1 MSQCLGLLRSGAALA
16 ALSCV
21 MTASFGQPPAASGT
35 PSAASE
41 ISAAALAGLPFRDP
55 SVPIAA
61 RVDDLVSRMTLEEK
75 VPQMLH
81 AAPAVPRLGIPAY
94 NWWSEGLHGVAAAG
108 IATVFPQAIGMAAS
122 FDPGLLHTEADVIA
136 TEFRAKYNEELRAK
150 GHTGWFHGLTVWSPN
165 INIFRD
171 PRWGRGQETY
181 GEDPFLASRMG
192 VAFVTGLQ
200 GDDPTYLKALSTPKH
215 FAVHSGPESTRHTAN
230 VQISDHD
237 LEDMYLPAFRAT
249 VLAGAGSVMC
259 AYNSVDGKPACSQP
273 LLLEEHLRKQW
284 DFRGYVVS
292 DCGAAS
298 DISVHHHYVE
308 SMPEAMAVAVK
319 SGMDIVCTW
328 PEAAVQT
335 ESAAILSAVR
345 SGLLSTED
353 IDRAVR
359 RLFTAR
365 MKLGMFDPPSKD
377 PYSAIPISENDSQ
390 PHRALALQTARETL
404 VLLKNEN
411 HLLPLHG
418 SPKTIAV
425 IGPNADSVAALVG
438 NYNGTPSDP
447 ITVLAGVRKRFPE
460 SNVIY
465 AEGSSLIG
473 PPLIPV
479 PGRFLKNESGAQGLS
494 ANYYRGR
501 DLQGTPVVSR
511 NDGDVNFVWQ
521 DGAGPEL
528 PSDFSVRWSG
538 ALVPASNGTY
548 EVGFRG
554 TDRFRVWFDGQLI
567 AEADFAGNGRTLT
580 RTVRLEAGHS
590 YPVKIEYAQ
599 EHERGRAQ
607 LVWHESGT
615 GKDYGAA
622 VRQADLIIAV
632 LGLTSELEGEEMP
645 VDIPGFRGGDRTSL
659 DLPKAQQDLL
669 EDLVA
674 TRKPVVLVLMNGSAL
689 SVNWADRHVGA
700 ILEAW
705 YPGEEGGTAVADVLA
720 GDVSP
725 SGKLPITF
733 YKSVD
738 QLPAFDNY
746 GVQGHTYRY
755 FAGEPL
761 FPFGYGLSY
770 STFAF
775 TRLLFEKDVLGASD
789 DLAAT
794 VDVTNT
800 GKMAGDEVVEV
811 YVSHPGV
818 EGAPLRSL
826 AAMQRVNL
834 LPGETKPVP
843 LRISNR
849 DLSTVSPD
857 GTRRIVP
864 GELRLWVGDGQPAER
879 KSLRGAAGV
888 WGSVTIHGESVLPK

>member
-1 MSQCLGLLRSGAALA
+1 MPSA
-16 ALSCV
+16 
-21 MTASFGQPPAASGT
+21 FGQPAADPQSPPA
-35 PSAASE
+35 E
-41 ISAAALAGLPFRDP
+41 LATLPFRDA
-55 SVPIAA
+55 SLPIAA

-75 VPQMLH
+75 VPQMMH
-81 AAPAVPRLGIPAY
+81 AAPAIPRLGIPAY

-122 FDPGLLHTEADVIA
+122 FDPGLLHTEADIIA
-136 TEFRAKYNEELRAK
+136 TEFRSKYNEELRTK
-150 GHTGWFHGLTVWSPN
+150 GHTGWFHGVTVWSPN

-200 GDDPTYLKALSTPKH
+200 GNDPTYLKALSTPKH

-259 AYNSVDGKPACSQP
+259 AYNSVDGKPACAQP

-284 DFRGYVVS
+284 DFAGYVVS

-298 DISVHHHYVE
+298 DISAHHHYVE
-308 SMPEAMAVAVK
+308 TMPEAMAAAVK

-328 PEAAVQT
+328 PEAEVRT

-345 SGLLSTED
+345 SGLLSQDD

-365 MKLGMFDPPSKD
+365 MKLGMFDPPAKD
-377 PYSAIPISENDSQ
+377 PYSAIPISGNDSE
-390 PHRALALQTARETL
+390 PHQALALQAARETL

-411 HLLPLHG
+411 RLLPLKAQY
-418 SPKTIAV
+418 KTIAV
-425 IGPNADSVAALVG
+425 IGPNADNVASLVG
-438 NYNGTPSDP
+438 NYNGTPSNP
-447 ITVLAGVRKRFPE
+447 VTVLAGVRKRFPG
-460 SNVIY
+460 SNVLY
-465 AEGSSLIG
+465 AEGSSLVG
-473 PPLIPV
+473 PPLSPV
-479 PGRFLKNESGAQGLS
+479 PGRFLKDESGSQGLS

-501 DLQGTPVVSR
+501 ELQGAPVVSR
-511 NDGDVNFVWQ
+511 IDADVNFVWQ
-521 DGAGPEL
+521 NGAGPDL
-528 PSDFSVRWSG
+528 PSDFSVRWTG
-538 ALVPASNGTY
+538 TLVPASTGDY
-548 EVGFRG
+548 QVGFRG
-554 TDRFRVWFDGQLI
+554 TDHFRVWLDGELI
-567 AEADFAGNGRTLT
+567 AQADYAGNGRTVT
-580 RTVRLEAGHS
+580 RTMRLDTGHS

-599 EHERGRAQ
+599 EHESGRAQ
-607 LVWHESGT
+607 LVWHEAGV
-615 GKDYGAA
+615 GKDYLAA

-632 LGLTSELEGEEMP
+632 LGLTSDLEGEEMP

-659 DLPKAQQDLL
+659 DLPKAQQRLL

-674 TRKPVVLVLMNGSAL
+674 VRKPVVLVLMNGSAL

-705 YPGEEGGTAVADVLA
+705 YPGEEGGTAVAEVLA

-738 QLPAFDNY
+738 QLPAFENY

-755 FAGEPL
+755 FTGEPL
-761 FPFGYGLSY
+761 YPFGYGLSY

-775 TRLLFEKDVLGASD
+775 TRLMFQKSVLGASD
-789 DLAAT
+789 DLVAT

-800 GKMAGDEVVEV
+800 GKRTGDEVVEV
-811 YVSHPGV
+811 YVSHPGI

-826 AAMQRVNL
+826 AAMQRVSL

-849 DLSTVSPD
+849 DLSTVSAD

-864 GELRLWVGDGQPAER
+864 GELRLWVGDGQPAAR
-879 KSLRGAAGV
+879 RSLRSAAGIGGSVSLRGEA
-888 WGSVTIHGESVLPK
+888 ILPK

>member
-1 MSQCLGLLRSGAALA
+1 
-16 ALSCV
+16 
-21 MTASFGQPPAASGT
+21 
-35 PSAASE
+35 
-41 ISAAALAGLPFRDP
+41 
-55 SVPIAA
+55 
-61 RVDDLVSRMTLEEK
+61 MTLEEK
-75 VPQMLH
+75 VPQMMQ
-81 AAPAVPRLGIPAY
+81 AAPAIPRLGIPAY
-94 NWWSEGLHGVAAAG
+94 NWWNEGLHGVAAAG

-122 FDPGLLHTEADVIA
+122 FDPNLLHTEADIIA
-136 TEFRAKYNEELRAK
+136 TEFRAKYNEELRTT
-150 GHTGWFHGLTVWSPN
+150 GHSGWFHGLTVWSPN

-200 GDDPTYLKALSTPKH
+200 GDDPAYLKALATPKH

-259 AYNSVDGKPACSQP
+259 AYNSVDGKPACAQP

-298 DISVHHHYVE
+298 DISAHHRYVE
-308 SMPEAMAVAVK
+308 TLPEAMAVAVK
-319 SGMDIVCTW
+319 SGMDIVCTL
-328 PEAAVQT
+328 PEAAVQA

-345 SGLLSTED
+345 GGLLSRDD

-365 MKLGMFDPPSKD
+365 MKLGMFDPTAKD
-377 PYSAIPISENDSQ
+377 PYAAIPISDNDSQ

-411 HLLPLHG
+411 RLLPLNGHT
-418 SPKTIAV
+418 KTIAV

-460 SNVIY
+460 SNVLY
-465 AEGSSLIG
+465 AEGSSLVG
-473 PPLIPV
+473 PPLSPV
-479 PGRFLKNESGAQGLS
+479 PGRFLKSESGAQGLS

-511 NDGDVNFVWQ
+511 IDGDVNFVWQ
-521 DGAGPEL
+521 SGAGPEL

-538 ALVPASNGTY
+538 ALVPASTGTY
-548 EVGFRG
+548 EIGFRG
-554 TDRFRVWFDGQLI
+554 MDHFRVWFDGQLI
-567 AEADFAGNGRTLT
+567 GEADYAGNGRTLT
-580 RTVRLEAGHS
+580 RTLRLEAGHS

-599 EHERGRAQ
+599 EHERGLAQ
-607 LVWHESGT
+607 LVWHKAGA
-615 GKDYGAA
+615 GKDYVAA

-632 LGLTSELEGEEMP
+632 LGLTGELEGEEMAL
-645 VDIPGFRGGDRTSL
+645 DIPGFRGGDRTSL
-659 DLPKAQQDLL
+659 DLPKAQQELL

-705 YPGEEGGTAVADVLA
+705 YPGEEGGTAVAEVLA
-720 GDVSP
+720 GDISP
-725 SGKLPITF
+725 SGKLPVTF

-738 QLPAFDNY
+738 QLPAFENY
-746 GVQGHTYRY
+746 AAQGHTYRY
-755 FAGEPL
+755 FTGEPL
-761 FPFGYGLSY
+761 YPFGYGLSY

-775 TRLLFEKDVLGASD
+775 TQLVFQKNVLDASD
-789 DLAAT
+789 DLVAT

-800 GKMAGDEVVEV
+800 GKTAGDEVVEV
-811 YVSHPGV
+811 YVSHSGV

-826 AAMQRVNL
+826 AAIQRVKL

-864 GELRLWVGDGQPAER
+864 GELRLWVGDGQPAAR
-879 KSLRGAAGV
+879 KSLRGAAGIG
-888 WGSVTIHGESVLPK
+888 GSVTIRDEAILPK

>member
-1 MSQCLGLLRSGAALA
+1 
-16 ALSCV
+16 
-21 MTASFGQPPAASGT
+21 
-35 PSAASE
+35 
-41 ISAAALAGLPFRDP
+41 
-55 SVPIAA
+55 
-61 RVDDLVSRMTLEEK
+61 
-75 VPQMLH
+75 
-81 AAPAVPRLGIPAY
+81 
-94 NWWSEGLHGVAAAG
+94 
-108 IATVFPQAIGMAAS
+108 
-122 FDPGLLHTEADVIA
+122 
-136 TEFRAKYNEELRAK
+136 
-150 GHTGWFHGLTVWSPN
+150 
-165 INIFRD
+165 
-171 PRWGRGQETY
+171 
-181 GEDPFLASRMG
+181 
-192 VAFVTGLQ
+192 
-200 GDDPTYLKALSTPKH
+200 
-215 FAVHSGPESTRHTAN
+215 
-230 VQISDHD
+230 
-237 LEDMYLPAFRAT
+237 MYLPAFRAT

-259 AYNSVDGKPACSQP
+259 AYNSVDGKPACAQP

-298 DISVHHHYVE
+298 DISAHHRYVE
-308 SMPEAMAVAVK
+308 TMPEAMAVAVK
-319 SGMDIVCTW
+319 SGMDVVCTW

-335 ESAAILSAVR
+335 ESAATLSAVR

-365 MKLGMFDPPSKD
+365 MKLGMFNPPAKD

-390 PHRALALQTARETL
+390 PHRLLALQTARETL

-411 HLLPLHG
+411 RLLPLNGHTR
-418 SPKTIAV
+418 TIAV
-425 IGPNADSVAALVG
+425 IGPNADSVASLVG
-438 NYNGTPSDP
+438 NYNGTPSHP
-447 ITVLAGVRKRFPE
+447 VTVLAGVRKRFPG
-460 SNVIY
+460 SNVLY

-473 PPLIPV
+473 PPLSPV
-479 PGRFLKNESGAQGLS
+479 PGRFLKNESGAPGLS

-521 DGAGPEL
+521 NGAGPDF

-538 ALVPASNGTY
+538 ALVPELNGTY
-548 EVGFRG
+548 EIGFRG
-554 TDRFRVWFDGQLI
+554 TDRFRVWLDGQLI
-567 AEADFAGNGRTLT
+567 AEADYAGNGRTLT
-580 RTVRLEAGHS
+580 RTLRLEAGHS
-590 YPVKIEYAQ
+590 YPVRIEYAQ

-607 LVWHESGT
+607 LVWHEAAA
-615 GKDYGAA
+615 GKDYVAA

-659 DLPKAQQDLL
+659 DLPKAQQELL

-674 TRKPVVLVLMNGSAL
+674 TRKPVVVVLMNGSAL

-705 YPGEEGGTAVADVLA
+705 YPGEEGGTAVAEVLA

-733 YKSVD
+733 YKSVE
-738 QLPAFDNY
+738 QLPAFENY
-746 GVQGHTYRY
+746 GVRGHTYRY
-755 FAGEPL
+755 FTGEPL
-761 FPFGYGLSY
+761 YPFGYGLSY

-775 TRLLFEKDVLGASD
+775 TRLMFRQSVLDASD
-789 DLAAT
+789 DLVAT

-800 GKMAGDEVVEV
+800 GKTAGDEVVEV
-811 YVSHPGV
+811 YVSHSEV

-826 AAMQRVNL
+826 AAIQRVKL

-864 GELRLWVGDGQPAER
+864 GELRLWVGDGQSAMR
-879 KSLRGAAGV
+879 KSLRSASGIG
-888 WGSVTIHGESVLPK
+888 GSVTIRDEAILPR